1 MMKIMMMR
9 GMDDFFP
16 NGISHQ
22 IQKEKTIWMMMMK
35 MMKGMD
41 DFFFPNGISHQIQK
55 EKTIW
60 MMMMKM
66 MRGIDDF
73 FSKWDFTP
81 NPKRKKPYR

>member
-1 MMKIMMMR
+1 
-9 GMDDFFP
+9 MDDFFP

-22 IQKEKTIWMMMMK
+22 IQKEKTISM
-35 MMKGMD
+35 
-41 DFFFPNGISHQIQK
+41 
-55 EKTIW
+55 

-66 MRGIDDF
+66 MRGMDDF